1 MQEKFAFLVAKRYAY
16 KNFFVIF
23 IGMSS
28 FFLILRDA
36 LLNML
41 YEEWFHELT
50 TYILHMQRCTYVVS
64 QTPTP
69 T

>member
-50 TYILHMQRCTYVVS
+50 TYVS
-64 QTPTP
+64 QTSDHCSTYSIFIIL
-69 T
+69 